1 MSRPIHPLTVAIRV
15 LAVAFALIAAAA
27 SAQTSSDLELQ
38 RDVLQAERKL
48 LISQNM
54 SFSDEEAKAFWPVYD
69 AYQNDLQKLNQRVGK
84 AIADY
89 AEAYNKGPVA
99 GETAK
104 KLLNETIAIEEAEV
118 KLKRSYVPKL
128 EKALPAAKVAR
139 YIQIENKIRA
149 AIRYELAGA
158 IPLVQ

>member
-69 AYQNDLQKLNQRVGK
+69 EYAAAQRALNDRLIETIEKFAAQYDAMTDDAALALLDDSLTLREDRNALRRKYMKRFSKTLSGKRLARFFQIDNKLDTLLDVK
-84 AIADY
+84 V
-89 AEAYNKGPVA
+89 AEAV
-99 GETAK
+99 
-104 KLLNETIAIEEAEV
+104 
-118 KLKRSYVPKL
+118 
-128 EKALPAAKVAR
+128 
-139 YIQIENKIRA
+139 
-149 AIRYELAGA
+149 
-158 IPLVQ
+158 PLVR